1 LAESVRGTDLKRISV
16 SNADVARLFSRYAT
30 LLEIEG
36 ANVFRVRAYQNAARL
51 IEGLGRSVADMVRCG
66 EDLTELEGIGEDL
79 AGKIQAIVR
88 TGRLAVLDELERRM
102 PAALVELTTVP
113 GLGPKRVKA
122 LYDAL
127 DVRGLEDLERAA
139 RGGRIAG
146 LRGFG
151 AKTVERIL
159 QAIEARRGAAG
170 RVAWLE
176 AENAVAPLVEQLRSI
191 SGVEDAVVAGSLRR
205 GRETVGDVDILVSAT
220 RSSAV
225 MDAFLGYAE
234 VRDVVAR
241 GPTRSTVRLASGL
254 QVDLRVVAPASC
266 GAALMYFTGSKA
278 HNIALR
284 SLAARRGW
292 KLSEYGLFEGR
303 KRLAGRTE
311 DEVYRRLGLEYIAP
325 ELRENGGEIEAAR
338 AGTLPRLLALGDIRG
353 DLHCHTN
360 ETDGADALEA
370 MARAG
375 EDLGYEYLAITDHTR
390 HLRIANGLDSLRLAR
405 ELRAIDRLNAK
416 LGKLTILKSAEV
428 DILKDGSLDLPDG
441 SLRELDLV
449 VGAIHDHLG
458 LDRERQT
465 ERILRAMDHPAFNVL
480 AHPTGRLLG
489 EREAYALDIE
499 RVMRA
504 AADRG
509 CVLEVNAQ
517 PKRRDLADSYCKMA
531 KELGVKL
538 ALSTDAHST
547 AQLGYMRLG
556 VFQARRGWLG
566 PDDVLNTR
574 GLAALRKLLKRG

>member
-1 LAESVRGTDLKRISV
+1 VRSTDLERISV
-16 SNADVARLFSRYAT
+16 TNADVARLFSRYAT

-36 ANVFRVRAYQNAARL
+36 ANVFRVRAYQNAARS
-51 IEGLGRSVADMVRCG
+51 IEGLARSVADMVSQG
-66 EDLTELEGIGEDL
+66 EDLTELDGIGEDL
-79 AGKIQAIVR
+79 AGKIRAIVT
-88 TGRLAVLDELERRM
+88 TGRLVELDELERRM
-102 PAALVELTTVP
+102 PAGLVELTTVP

-127 DVRGLEDLERAA
+127 DVRSLEDLERAA
-139 RGGRIAG
+139 RSGRMTG

-151 AKTVERIL
+151 AKAVERIL
-159 QAIEARRGAAG
+159 HALEARRGSEG
-170 RVAWLE
+170 RVGWLE
-176 AENAVAPLVEQLRSI
+176 AERAVAPLVEQLRAVR
-191 SGVEDAVVAGSLRR
+191 GVEDAVVAGSLRR
-205 GRETVGDVDILVSAT
+205 GRETVGDVDILVSAA
-220 RSSAV
+220 RPAAV
-225 MDAFLGYAE
+225 TAAFLGYAD
-234 VRDVVAR
+234 VREVVAR

-254 QVDLRVVAPASC
+254 QADLRVVAPASY
-266 GAALMYFTGSKA
+266 GAALLYFTGSKA

-284 SLAARRGW
+284 SLAAKRGW

-303 KRLAGRTE
+303 TQLAGRME
-311 DEVYRRLGLEYIAP
+311 DDVYRRLGLEYIAP

-338 AGTLPRLLALGDIRG
+338 AGKLPRLVALGDIRG

-360 ETDGADALEA
+360 ETDGADPLEA
-370 MARAG
+370 MARAA
-375 EDLGYEYLAITDHTR
+375 EELGYEYLAITDHTR
-390 HLRIANGLDSLRLAR
+390 HLRIANGLDPKRLAR

-428 DILKDGSLDLPDG
+428 DILEDGSLDLPGG

-449 VGAIHDHLG
+449 VGAIHDHFG
-458 LDRERQT
+458 LARERQT
-465 ERILRAMDHPAFNVL
+465 ERVLRAMDHPAFNVL

-489 EREAYALDIE
+489 ERDDCALDIE

-509 CVLEVNAQ
+509 CFLEVNAQ
-517 PKRRDLADSYCKMA
+517 PKRRDLADTYCKMA
-531 KELGVKL
+531 NDMGVKV
-538 ALSTDAHST
+538 AISTDAHST

-574 GLAALRKLLKRG
+574 DLAALRKLLRRA